1 MKGEARNIYGTCS
14 IVVAPDGRNVAYPM
28 SALIRNLNVATVYLG
43 HNGVTTSN
51 GFPLRQNES
60 ITIDIVNEAL
70 FAVATVTTT
79 VNILRRGD

>member
-43 HNGVTTSN
+43 HAGVTASN

-70 FAVATVTTT
+70 YAVSTVTTT

>member
-14 IVVAPDGRNVAYPM
+14 VVVSPDGRSAAYPM

-43 HNGVTTSN
+43 HQGVTSSN

-70 FAVATVTTT
+70 YAVSTVTTT
-79 VNILRRGD
+79 VNVLRRGD